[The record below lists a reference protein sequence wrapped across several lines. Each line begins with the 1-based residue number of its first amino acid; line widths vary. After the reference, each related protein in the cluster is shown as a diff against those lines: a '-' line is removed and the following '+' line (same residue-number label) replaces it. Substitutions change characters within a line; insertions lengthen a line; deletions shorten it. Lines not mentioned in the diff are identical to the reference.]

1 MKEKMSGHNKFTA
14 EALNAI
20 TADERQITLDG
31 LISLEVN
38 VQLLDDLVEEMN
50 REDGV
55 LRLFEE
61 QVRTAAA

>member
-1 MKEKMSGHNKFTA
+1 MSGHNKFTA

-38 VQLLDDLVEEMN
+38 AQLLDDLAEEMN